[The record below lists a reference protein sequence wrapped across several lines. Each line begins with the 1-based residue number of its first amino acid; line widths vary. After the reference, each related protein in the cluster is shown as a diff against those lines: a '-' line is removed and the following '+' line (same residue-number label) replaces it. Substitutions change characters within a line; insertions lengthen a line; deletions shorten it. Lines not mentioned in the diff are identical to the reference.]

1 MGKSRHTAPP
11 PERQINRREA
21 DLLRRVMADV
31 APLPG
36 REVALPAAA
45 AAVEPPPPR
54 PAEPPPVA
62 RSRPAPP
69 GPPPVPSLPEIGPGD
84 RVGVDK
90 RTAKR
95 LKRGQLAVEAR
106 MDLHGLTQE
115 EAHRAL
121 SAFVQGSQ
129 AAGRRCVL
137 VITGKGLRPDGTV
150 GVLRAAVPH
159 WLNQPDLRER
169 IVAFTHATPRDGG
182 EGALYLLLKRKR

>member
-11 PERQINRREA
+11 PERQISRREA
-21 DLLRRVMADV
+21 DLLRHVMADV

-36 REVALPAAA
+36 REVALPAAEA
-45 AAVEPPPPR
+45 PVEPPPPR
-54 PAEPPPVA
+54 PAPPVA
-62 RSRPAPP
+62 RSRPTPP
-69 GPPPVPSLPEIGPGD
+69 APPPVPRLPEIGPGD

-121 SAFVQGSQ
+121 STFVQGSQ

-137 VITGKGLRPDGTV
+137 VITGKGLRPDGTT

>member
-11 PERQINRREA
+11 PERQISRREA
-21 DLLRRVMADV
+21 DLLRHVMADV

-36 REVALPAAA
+36 REVALPAAEA
-45 AAVEPPPPR
+45 PVEPPPPR
-54 PAEPPPVA
+54 PAPPVA
-62 RSRPAPP
+62 RSRPTPP
-69 GPPPVPSLPEIGPGD
+69 APPPVPRLPEIGPGD
-84 RVGVDK
+84 RAGVDK

-129 AAGRRCVL
+129 AAGR
-137 VITGKGLRPDGTV
+137 
-150 GVLRAAVPH
+150 
-159 WLNQPDLRER
+159 
-169 IVAFTHATPRDGG
+169 
-182 EGALYLLLKRKR
+182 

>member
-11 PERQINRREA
+11 PERQISRREA
-21 DLLRRVMADV
+21 DLLRHVMADV

-36 REVALPAAA
+36 REVALPAAEA
-45 AAVEPPPPR
+45 PVEPPPPR
-54 PAEPPPVA
+54 PAPPVA
-62 RSRPAPP
+62 RSRPTPP
-69 GPPPVPSLPEIGPGD
+69 APPPVPRLPEIGPGD

-137 VITGKGLRPDGTV
+137 VITGKGLRPDGTT
-150 GVLRAAVPH
+150 GVLRAAVPR

-182 EGALYLLLKRKR
+182 DGALYLLLKRKR

>member
-11 PERQINRREA
+11 PERQISRREA

-36 REVALPAAA
+36 REVALPAAEA
-45 AAVEPPPPR
+45 PVEPPPPR
-54 PAEPPPVA
+54 PAPPVA
-62 RSRPAPP
+62 RSRPTPP
-69 GPPPVPSLPEIGPGD
+69 APPPVPRLPEIGPGD

>member
-36 REVALPAAA
+36 REVALPAAEA
-45 AAVEPPPPR
+45 PVEPPPPR
-54 PAEPPPVA
+54 PVEPPPVA
-62 RSRPAPP
+62 RPAPP
-69 GPPPVPSLPEIGPGD
+69 GPPPAPRLPEIGPGD
-84 RVGVDK
+84 RAGVDK

-106 MDLHGLTQE
+106 MDLHGLTQD

-137 VITGKGLRPDGTV
+137 VITGKGLRPDGTT
-150 GVLRAAVPH
+150 GVLRAAVPR

-182 EGALYLLLKRKR
+182 DGALYLLLKRKR

>member
-11 PERQINRREA
+11 PERQISRREA
-21 DLLRRVMADV
+21 DLLRHVMADV

-36 REVALPAAA
+36 REVALPAAEA
-45 AAVEPPPPR
+45 PVEPPPPR
-54 PAEPPPVA
+54 PAPPVA
-62 RSRPAPP
+62 RSRPTPP
-69 GPPPVPSLPEIGPGD
+69 APPPVPRLPEIGPGD

>member
-11 PERQINRREA
+11 PERQISRREA
-21 DLLRRVMADV
+21 DLLRHVMADV

-36 REVALPAAA
+36 REVVLPAAEA
-45 AAVEPPPPR
+45 PVEPPPPR

-69 GPPPVPSLPEIGPGD
+69 ALPPVPSLPEIGPGD
-84 RVGVDK
+84 RAGVDK

-137 VITGKGLRPDGTV
+137 VITGKGLRPDGTT

>member
-1 MGKSRHTAPP
+1 MGKSRHSAPP
-11 PERQINRREA
+11 PGRQLDRREA
-21 DLLRRVMADV
+21 DLLRDVMADV

-36 REVALPAAA
+36 REVALPGAEAP
-45 AAVEPPPPR
+45 VEPPARR
-54 PAEPPPVA
+54 PAKPPTVT
-62 RSRPAPP
+62 RSRAAPP
-69 GPPPVPSLPEIGPGD
+69 APPPVPSLPEIGPGD
-84 RVGVDK
+84 RAGVDK

>member
-11 PERQINRREA
+11 PERQISRREA
-21 DLLRRVMADV
+21 DLLRHVMADV

-36 REVALPAAA
+36 REVALPAAEA
-45 AAVEPPPPR
+45 PVEPPPPR
-54 PAEPPPVA
+54 PAPPVA
-62 RSRPAPP
+62 RSRPTPP
-69 GPPPVPSLPEIGPGD
+69 APPPVPRLPEIGPGD
-84 RVGVDK
+84 RAGVDK

-121 SAFVQGSQ
+121 SAFVQGSR

-137 VITGKGLRPDGTV
+137 VITGKGLRPDGPT

-159 WLNQPDLRER
+159 WLNQPDLREH

>member
-11 PERQINRREA
+11 PERQLSRREA
-21 DLLRRVMADV
+21 DLLRHVMGDV

-36 REVALPAAA
+36 REVALPAAEA
-45 AAVEPPPPR
+45 PVEPSPPR
-54 PAEPPPVA
+54 PAAPPPAA

-69 GPPPVPSLPEIGPGD
+69 APPPVPSLPEIGPGD
-84 RVGVDK
+84 RAGVDK

>member
-11 PERQINRREA
+11 PERQISRREA
-21 DLLRRVMADV
+21 DLLRHVMADV
-31 APLPG
+31 TPLPG
-36 REVALPAAA
+36 REVVLPAAEA
-45 AAVEPPPPR
+45 LAEPPPPR
-54 PAEPPPVA
+54 PAEQPPAARPASPEPPP
-62 RSRPAPP
+62 APR
-69 GPPPVPSLPEIGPGD
+69 LPEIGPGD
-84 RVGVDK
+84 PAGVDK

>member
-11 PERQINRREA
+11 PARQISRREA
-21 DLLRRVMADV
+21 DLLHRVMADV

-36 REVALPAAA
+36 REVVLPAAA
-45 AAVEPPPPR
+45 APVEPPPPR

-62 RSRPAPP
+62 RPAPP
-69 GPPPVPSLPEIGPGD
+69 GPPPAPRLPEIGPGD

>member
-1 MGKSRHTAPP
+1 MGKSRHAASPP
-11 PERQINRREA
+11 GRRIDRREA
-21 DLLRRVMADV
+21 DLLRQVMADV

-36 REVALPAAA
+36 REVALPAAEA
-45 AAVEPPPPR
+45 PVGPPSRR
-54 PAEPPPVA
+54 PAEPPPVT
-62 RSRPAPP
+62 RPAPP
-69 GPPPVPSLPEIGPGD
+69 GPPPAPRLPEIGPGD
-84 RVGVDK
+84 RAGVDK

-137 VITGKGLRPDGTV
+137 VITGKGLRPDGTT

-159 WLNQPDLRER
+159 WLNQPELRER

>member
-11 PERQINRREA
+11 PERQLNRREA
-21 DLLRRVMADV
+21 DLLRHVMADV

-36 REVALPAAA
+36 REVVLPAAA
-45 AAVEPPPPR
+45 AAVEPSPPR

-69 GPPPVPSLPEIGPGD
+69 APPPVPSLPEIGPGD

>member
-11 PERQINRREA
+11 PERQISRREA
-21 DLLRRVMADV
+21 DLLRHVMADV

-36 REVALPAAA
+36 REVALPAAEA
-45 AAVEPPPPR
+45 PVEPPPPR
-54 PAEPPPVA
+54 PAAPPPVA
-62 RSRPAPP
+62 RSRPAPA
-69 GPPPVPSLPEIGPGD
+69 PPPVPRLPEIGPGD
-84 RVGVDK
+84 RAGVDK

>member
-1 MGKSRHTAPP
+1 
-11 PERQINRREA
+11 
-21 DLLRRVMADV
+21 
-31 APLPG
+31 
-36 REVALPAAA
+36 
-45 AAVEPPPPR
+45 
-54 PAEPPPVA
+54 
-62 RSRPAPP
+62 
-69 GPPPVPSLPEIGPGD
+69 
-84 RVGVDK
+84 
-90 RTAKR
+90 
-95 LKRGQLAVEAR
+95 

-137 VITGKGLRPDGTV
+137 VITGKGLRRDGTT

>member
-21 DLLRRVMADV
+21 DLLRHVMADV

-36 REVALPAAA
+36 REVVLPAAE
-45 AAVEPPPPR
+45 AAVEPPTPR

-62 RSRPAPP
+62 RPASPEPPPAPP
-69 GPPPVPSLPEIGPGD
+69 LPEIGPGD
-84 RVGVDK
+84 RAGVDK

-106 MDLHGLTQE
+106 IDLHGLTRE

-150 GVLRAAVPH
+150 GVLRAAVPR

>member
-1 MGKSRHTAPP
+1 MGKSRHSAPP
-11 PERQINRREA
+11 PERQLNRREA
-21 DLLRRVMADV
+21 DLLRHVMADV

-36 REVALPAAA
+36 REVALPAAETP
-45 AAVEPPPPR
+45 VEPPR
-54 PAEPPPVA
+54 PAEPPPAA

-69 GPPPVPSLPEIGPGD
+69 APPPVPSLPEIGPGD
-84 RVGVDK
+84 RAGVDK

-106 MDLHGLTQE
+106 VDLHGLTQE